1 MQDLGKGSWNYLFLQ
16 KIAWFP
22 ALFGLLIMLCCIFI
36 IPNRLKIA
44 KCFKKPVDC
53 CFFGSQNSYTDPCLF
68 SAFLRYAGIFSMARL
83 TGFDKA
89 NCQAQP
95 ISSFSW
101 ADFALF
107 SGSPTYGLHNIAY
120 GLHNIVYRLHN
131 IAYVLHSI
139 AIGL

>member
-1 MQDLGKGSWNYLFLQ
+1 MHHSRFNACNLYGFSKGFLQ
-16 KIAWFP
+16 KIIWSFDH
-22 ALFGLLIMLCCIFI
+22 ALLHFYHTKQAKNFKMFEEASRLL
-36 IPNRLKIA
+36 
-44 KCFKKPVDC
+44 
-53 CFFGSQNSYTDPCLF
+53 FFWLTEELYRIPCLF

-120 GLHNIVYRLHN
+120 GLHNIVYRLH
-131 IAYVLHSI
+131 SI
-139 AIGL
+139 ACGL